1 MIHDI
6 PGTIAAARA
15 FFKSG
20 RTRPIELRRE
30 RLRRLEAEIARR
42 RDELLGALAQ
52 DLGKPPMEAYF
63 SEVRFSI
70 DEIRTARRRLERWA
84 RPRRAGGGILNFPS
98 RCRVVPEPLGVALI
112 IAPWNYPLGLLL
124 CPLASALA
132 AGNCAI
138 LKPSELAPASA
149 AAVRKLVEACLEP
162 GLAAVI
168 EGGEEATRCIL
179 EQKLDSI
186 FFTGSTRV
194 GRLVMEAAARGPAPV
209 TLELGGK
216 SPCVVDRSADLELAA
231 RRICWGKFLNAGQT
245 CVAPDYVC
253 LPRERA
259 DEFASLARRTLADFY
274 GPDPARSPD
283 YGRIVN
289 ERHFDRLMEMAR
301 GDLIQC
307 GSPDRARR
315 FFPPTLIRGAGWDHP
330 AMREEIFGPILPLI
344 PYGEIEEALDEIRV
358 RPRPLALYIFT
369 RDRAVEDLFLRGTAS
384 GSVCIN
390 DTIRQITPL
399 GLPFGGVGESGFGRY
414 RGRAGFETFS
424 FQRSIMRRYRWGSF
438 RFLFP
443 PYAKAWR
450 WVSRLTAKKGAAPA
464 EEAAHADTAAP
475 EA

>member
-1 MIHDI
+1 MKRDI

-15 FFKSG
+15 FFESG
-20 RTRPIELRRE
+20 RTRPIEFRRDM
-30 RLRRLEAEIARR
+30 LRRLEAEIVRR

-52 DLGKPPMEAYF
+52 DLGKPSMEAYF

-70 DEIRTARRRLERWA
+70 DEIRTARRNLTRWA

-98 RCRVVPEPLGVALI
+98 RCWVVPEPFGVALI
-112 IAPWNYPLGLLL
+112 AAPWNYPIGLLL

-132 AGNCAI
+132 AGNCSI

-149 AAVRKLVEACLEP
+149 AAVRRLIEACLEP
-162 GLAAVI
+162 GLAALI
-168 EGGEEATRCIL
+168 EGDEEAMRCIL

-194 GRLVMEAAARGPAPV
+194 GRLVMEAAARGPTPV

-216 SPCVVDRSADLELAA
+216 SPCVVDRSADLEMAA

-253 LPRERA
+253 LPRERV
-259 DEFASLARRTLADFY
+259 DEFAGLARRTLADFY
-274 GPDPARSPD
+274 GADPARSPD

-301 GDLIQC
+301 GELIQA
-307 GSPDRARR
+307 GSPNREGR

-344 PYGEIEEALDEIRV
+344 PYGEIGEVLDEIRS

-414 RGRAGFETFS
+414 HGRSGFETFS
-424 FQRSIMRRYRWGSF
+424 FRKSIMRRYRWGSF
-438 RFLFP
+438 RFIFP
-443 PYAKAWR
+443 PYGKAWR
-450 WVSRLTAKKGAAPA
+450 WVSRLTAKKGAAPG
-464 EEAAHADTAAP
+464 DNRAAP